1 MRRCALC
8 GKSSRMVGHRE
19 KLRGKYNP
27 TGERRRYP
35 NVQWLTRPDGSRIRA
50 CIQCKRTN
58 AKTVPM

>member
-1 MRRCALC
+1 MRQCVLC

-35 NVQWLTRPDGSRIRA
+35 NVQWLMRPDGSRVRA

-58 AKTVPM
+58 VKTAR